1 MFAIINTG
9 AEMPRS
15 CARPAAPELEL
26 AFLVPRRRPHHRPAI
41 AHPAHR
47 APSCAEQMLMRA
59 EQNNDCRK

>member
-26 AFLVPRRRPHHRPAI
+26 AFFVP
-41 AHPAHR
+41 
-47 APSCAEQMLMRA
+47 
-59 EQNNDCRK
+59 

>member
-26 AFLVPRRRPHHRPAI
+26 AFFVPRRRPHHRPAI
-41 AHPAHR
+41 AHSTLHTELW
-47 APSCAEQMLMRA
+47 SKC
-59 EQNNDCRK
+59 